1 MTEREDASTAV
12 AGTPPPLDLLRRA
25 RELAPFFDGYAETN
39 EAGEVLADE
48 VVDTLAREG
57 FFGLWVPRSLGGA
70 EHDAVQALEV
80 LEEVSRAEASTGWVL
95 MATALA
101 TATGGV
107 YLDDDAVAELFAGGR
122 IPLIAG
128 QGAAPNGT
136 AIAQDGGYVL
146 SGRWNY
152 GSGVRHVDYLHSAG
166 VIHENGAPRLGP
178 GGTPEVRIFV
188 TPREQAELDGNWDV
202 LGLRATASI
211 DYSIDSLFVPEG
223 FTHIA
228 VTEEPKRGG
237 SLFAI
242 GIPGLAII
250 CHSGWALGVGRRMLD
265 ELQAYVHTKGN
276 RPGTLAQS
284 ESFHEGYAK
293 AEARYRA
300 ARALVY
306 ETWRS
311 NQETLDRG
319 EKLSTRQRT
328 LSWLALNNVTWTV
341 SEVCYFGYTTAGG
354 VALRRGPIQRL
365 FRDMHAGTQHIT
377 SSQPILRECG
387 RELAGLAE
395 GQVWA
400 ALGQLVDPPD

>member
-1 MTEREDASTAV
+1 MTQSADTVTGTTA
-12 AGTPPPLDLLRRA
+12 PHDLLRRA
-25 RELAPFFDGYAETN
+25 HELASFFNGFAETN
-39 EAGEVLADE
+39 ESGEVLADE
-48 VVDTLAREG
+48 VVDTLKREG
-57 FFGLWVPRSLGGA
+57 FFGLWVPRSLGGV

-107 YLDDDAVAELFAGGR
+107 YLDDNAVSELFAGGR

-128 QGAAPNGT
+128 QGSAPNGT
-136 AIAQDGGYVL
+136 AIAQAGGYVL
-146 SGRWNY
+146 SGRWSY

-166 VIHENGAPRLGP
+166 VIHENGEPRLGP
-178 GGTPEVRIFV
+178 DGAPEVRIFV
-188 TPREQAELDGNWDV
+188 TPSAQAEFEGNWDV

-211 DYSIDSLFVPEG
+211 DYAIDSVFVPEG

-228 VTEEPKRGG
+228 ATEEPRRGG
-237 SLFAI
+237 NLFAI
-242 GIPGLAII
+242 GIPGLAAI
-250 CHSGWALGVGRRMLD
+250 CHSGWAMGVGRRMLE
-265 ELQAYVHTKGN
+265 ELSAYVHTRGT
-276 RPGTLAQS
+276 RPGSLAQS
-284 ESFHEGYAK
+284 ESFQEGFAR
-293 AEARYRA
+293 AEAKYRA
-300 ARALVY
+300 ARAFVF

-319 EKLSTRQRT
+319 EHLSTRQKT
-328 LSWLALNNVTWTV
+328 LTWLSLNHATWTV
-341 SEVCYFGYTTAGG
+341 SEVCMFAYTTAGG

-377 SSQPILRECG
+377 SSTPILRQCG
-387 RELAGLAE
+387 RELAGQAP

-400 ALGQLVDPPD
+400 GLGQLVDPPS